1 MQDTGYPSPWERH
14 SPEWCF
20 SSPLRSNGLSPAPFT
35 GGVSVVSA
43 VEPCP
48 ARFKAL
54 HRLQQL
60 QIGSPEIL
68 ALGKQ
73 RLAGRFRQ
81 SVSKAVSKIQSRGM
95 TAFPEFSPRKAR
107 NGKLLRINRN
117 NLDFRPVQ
125 EQVEFS
131 ACRFAAA
138 RFHNDRRFQSVGS
151 REQTSF
157 RFAEQLEKLPSFR
170 LAQEDRQQSR
180 SINDHRNC
188 HPWANSPEYR
198 PDRSLGFHP
207 RPVRRESAGHPCAVG
222 RPRLARE
229 APSHAVV
236 PARAAADPAK
246 TFL

>member
-81 SVSKAVSKIQSRGM
+81 SASRAEVSM
-95 TAFPEFSPRKAR
+95 TTGIAILGQTRR
-107 NGKLLRINRN
+107 NTVLI
-117 NLDFRPVQ
+117 V
-125 EQVEFS
+125 
-131 ACRFAAA
+131 A
-138 RFHNDRRFQSVGS
+138 
-151 REQTSF
+151 
-157 RFAEQLEKLPSFR
+157 
-170 LAQEDRQQSR
+170 
-180 SINDHRNC
+180 
-188 HPWANSPEYR
+188 
-198 PDRSLGFHP
+198 
-207 RPVRRESAGHPCAVG
+207 
-222 RPRLARE
+222 
-229 APSHAVV
+229 
-236 PARAAADPAK
+236 
-246 TFL
+246 